1 MYLYIYTHNIEIYT
15 HTYLH
20 RYMCINCLNFDKMN
34 RCSNSQCNSNS
45 HNSRNCSTKAS
56 TTGIGGGEG
65 GVRLFGVRLTDRSF
79 IKKSA
84 SMGNLNSNHSAA
96 SASASADLPDGYHS
110 DDLAHGSAADA
121 AFHRAQRKRG
131 TPWTEEE
138 HRKFLNGLQKLG
150 KGDWRGIS
158 RNYVPSRT
166 PTQVASHAQK
176 YFIRQNNTARRK
188 KRSSLFDMAPDM
200 EAFSSSMPEG
210 PERCSSQSRVITTEN
225 EKHIVSSS
233 HVTAGSNSSLPSLAL
248 TLKPAFMPLPFQLW
262 PPNASSDNDDESH
275 ISLPLILNPAPV
287 TKKEPVKEM
296 VAISEL
302 NLEVVGTFPVEPSSL
317 SLRLPEDQ

>member
-1 MYLYIYTHNIEIYT
+1 
-15 HTYLH
+15 
-20 RYMCINCLNFDKMN
+20 MCINCLNFDKMT

-56 TTGIGGGEG
+56 TTGIDGGEG

-96 SASASADLPDGYHS
+96 SADFHEGYHS
-110 DDLAHGSAADA
+110 DDLAHGSAADS

-138 HRKFLNGLQKLG
+138 HRKFLHGLQKLG
-150 KGDWRGIS
+150 KGDWRGMS

-176 YFIRQNNTARRK
+176 YFIRQSNTARRK

-200 EAFSSSMPEG
+200 EVFSASMPEG
-210 PERCSSQSRVITTEN
+210 PKRCSSQSRVITTDN

-233 HVTAGSNSSLPSLAL
+233 HVTAGIDSSLPSLAL

-262 PPNASSDNDDESH
+262 PPNASSDNDEQSQ

-287 TKKEPVKEM
+287 TQKEPVKEM

-302 NLEVVGTFPVEPSSL
+302 NLGGAGTFPVEPSSL
-317 SLRLPEDQ
+317 SLRPPGDQ

>member
-1 MYLYIYTHNIEIYT
+1 MTS
-15 HTYLH
+15 
-20 RYMCINCLNFDKMN
+20 
-34 RCSNSQCNSNS
+34 CSNSQCNSNS

-56 TTGIGGGEG
+56 TEIVGGED
-65 GVRLFGVRLTDRSF
+65 VVKLFGVRLTDRSF
-79 IKKSA
+79 TKKSA
-84 SMGNLNSNHSAA
+84 SMGSLISNSSAPA
-96 SASASADLPDGYHS
+96 PVDLPEGYHS
-110 DDLAHGSAADA
+110 DDPAHGSAADA

-138 HRKFLNGLQKLG
+138 HRKFLCGLRKLG

-176 YFIRQNNTARRK
+176 YFIRQSNTARRK

-200 EAFSSSMPEG
+200 EAFSSSTQ
-210 PERCSSQSRVITTEN
+210 ERCSSQSRMINTDN

-233 HVTAGSNSSLPSLAL
+233 HVTAGIESSLPLLAL

-262 PPNASSDNDDESH
+262 PPNASSDNEDEAGMSRA
-275 ISLPLILNPAPV
+275 LIHKPAPV
-287 TKKEPVKEM
+287 VRKELVKEM
-296 VAISEL
+296 LGISEL
-302 NLEVVGTFPVEPSSL
+302 NLGGTGNFPVKPSSL
-317 SLRLPEDQ
+317 SLRLPRDS